1 MIVGDPNPKIDY
13 NEFFPFDQRLLNLSN
28 IDEEMLIKA
37 IEELEKRKKEYVA
50 SQDKAISRII
60 KELKRRKHDKSMTN
74 NIL

>member
-13 NEFFPFDQRLLNLSN
+13 NEFFPFDQCLLNLSN

-50 SQDKAISRII
+50 SQNKAISRII
-60 KELKRRKHDKSMTN
+60 EELKRRKRDKSMTN
-74 NIL
+74 R

>member
-37 IEELEKRKKEYVA
+37 IEELEKRH
-50 SQDKAISRII
+50 S
-60 KELKRRKHDKSMTN
+60 
-74 NIL
+74 